1 MKKNNSPGDGSLR
14 KRPDGLWEYRVIV
27 GMDADMKVIRKSFY
41 SRDRSGAGAKKAY
54 REWLANK
61 ESAIKKK
68 KTVKVWAEEWLTT
81 YKKGKVS
88 PGSYYN
94 YMLYVNQYIV
104 PELGDKLL
112 TDVRPVDIEN
122 LYLQNRHLSTTAL
135 NYIRISLNGIF
146 ESGIENR
153 LCNQNPAKDIRPP
166 KKDKPLPVS
175 FSRDDI
181 AYLIPFCANYVNG
194 YYVEALL
201 YTGLRIGELCALTW
215 GDVDLKNG
223 VINVSK
229 DVAVTGTPGRKYAIK
244 ESTKTGRSRQ
254 VVLTQD
260 GIQVFKLIPKRGI
273 YVFPG
278 RNTPFCTPDSYRRRY
293 EAVFRALNAELL
305 AEHKG
310 PGEAPQVPVLSP
322 HKCRHTYATFLLD
335 GGANI
340 RAVQDQLGHARITTT
355 EIYTHVDIESRKQ
368 NVRKLGY

>member
-1 MKKNNSPGDGSLR
+1 MKKNSPGDGSLR
-14 KRPDGLWEYRVIV
+14 QRPDGRWEYRVVI

-41 SRDRSGAGAKKAY
+41 SKDRSGAGAKKAY

-61 ESAIKKK
+61 EDAIRHR
-68 KTVKVWAEEWLTT
+68 KTVKVWAEEWLKT
-81 YKKGKVS
+81 YKEGKVS

-94 YMLYVNQYIV
+94 YKLYVNQYIV

-112 TDVRPVDIEN
+112 NDVRPVDIETI
-122 LYLQNRHLSTTAL
+122 YLRNRHLSATAL

-146 ESGIENR
+146 DSGVKNK
-153 LCNQNPAKDIRPP
+153 LCLQNPASEIRPP

-181 AYLIPFCANYVNG
+181 AYLIPFCAEYHTG

-215 GDVDLKNG
+215 GDVDLKAG

-229 DVAVTGTPGRKYAIK
+229 NVAVSGSPGRKYAVK
-244 ESTKTGRSRQ
+244 ESTKTGKSRQ
-254 VVLTQD
+254 VALTQD
-260 GIQVFKLIPKRGI
+260 GIQVFHRIPKCGI

-278 RNTPFCTPDSYRRRY
+278 RDTPFCTPDSYRRRY
-293 EAVFRALNAELL
+293 ESVFRALNNELRT
-305 AEHKG
+305 EHRG
-310 PGEAPQVPVLSP
+310 PGDAPQVPMLSP
-322 HKCRHTYATFLLD
+322 HKCRHTYASFLLD

-355 EIYTHVDIESRKQ
+355 EIYTHVDIESRKR
-368 NVRKLGY
+368 NVQKLRY